1 MVLDSSLEASTT
13 SSMAGAPGLVSAR
26 RSSKT
31 RHIDATLALVHR
43 AAVSYASQG
52 EQHDG
57 SPGERP
63 GTYRAV
69 RWSATCVGG
78 ARVTKHRDS
87 LAFVLVEEP
96 KLKSEEENEAKRMDL
111 KQTAPRAG

>member
-1 MVLDSSLEASTT
+1 M
-13 SSMAGAPGLVSAR
+13 
-26 RSSKT
+26 
-31 RHIDATLALVHR
+31 
-43 AAVSYASQG
+43 
-52 EQHDG
+52 
-57 SPGERP
+57 
-63 GTYRAV
+63 